1 MYVCYM
7 YFNKD
12 QSIMMKQA
20 ELCLYSLKKK
30 TSDSSFSKRDSD
42 AADDE
47 MSRTIQALCL
57 GMFLQVSE
65 TMATLSDIDGD
76 IASVLTQVEV

>member
-1 MYVCYM
+1 
-7 YFNKD
+7 
-12 QSIMMKQA
+12 MMKQA